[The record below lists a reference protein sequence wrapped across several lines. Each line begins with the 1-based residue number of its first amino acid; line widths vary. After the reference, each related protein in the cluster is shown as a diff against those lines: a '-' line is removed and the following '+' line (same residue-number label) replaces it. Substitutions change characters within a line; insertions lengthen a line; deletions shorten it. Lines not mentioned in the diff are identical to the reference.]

1 MIGLRKSS
9 ERGFDDHG
17 WGQSYFSFSF
27 ADYYDPAHMGFGTLR
42 ALMEDTIEPSG
53 GFATHPHRDMEIV
66 TVVLAGELTHRDSLG
81 NAGVLRAGDVQR
93 MSAGTGVKHS
103 EFNHAATTPV
113 RMLQIWLLP
122 QSRGIAPG
130 YAQRH
135 FADSARKGRLLPLV
149 NAQGRD
155 GALTIHADVA
165 LYASRLDG
173 DHAPLTHLLAAGRKA
188 YVHLIDGDL
197 TVNGQRLETGDAL
210 RIEHEDEVVLEQGR
224 AAHAL
229 LFDLGSHSTTE
240 GRSA

>member
-1 MIGLRKSS
+1 MISLRKSS

-17 WGQSYFSFSF
+17 WGQSHFSFSF

-42 ALMEDTIEPSG
+42 ALMEDTIEPAG
-53 GFATHPHRDMEIV
+53 GFGTHPHRDMEIV

-81 NAGVLRAGDVQR
+81 NTGVLRAGDVQR
-93 MSAGTGVKHS
+93 MSAGSGVKHS

-122 QSRGIAPG
+122 RSRGIAPG
-130 YAQRH
+130 YAQQH
-135 FADSARKGRLLPLV
+135 FADSARQGRLLPLV
-149 NAQGRD
+149 NAEGRD

-165 LYASRLDG
+165 LYASRLDSG
-173 DHAPLTHLLAAGRKA
+173 HVALSHRLGAGRKA
-188 YVHLIDGDL
+188 YVHLIDGEL
-197 TVNGQRLETGDAL
+197 TVNGQRLESGDAL

-224 AAHAL
+224 GAHAL

-240 GRSA
+240 GRTA

>member
-1 MIGLRKSS
+1 MISLRKSS

-17 WGQSYFSFSF
+17 WGQSHFSFSF

-42 ALMEDTIEPSG
+42 ALMEDTIEPAG
-53 GFATHPHRDMEIV
+53 GFGTHPHRDMEIV

-81 NAGVLRAGDVQR
+81 NTGVLRAGDVQR

-103 EFNHAATTPV
+103 EFNHATTTPV

-122 QSRGIAPG
+122 QSRGVAPG
-130 YAQRH
+130 YTQQH
-135 FADSARKGRLLPLV
+135 FADSARQGRLLPLV
-149 NAQGRD
+149 NAEGRD

-165 LYASRLDG
+165 LYASRLDTG
-173 DHAPLTHLLAAGRKA
+173 HAALTHRLGAGRKA
-188 YVHLIDGDL
+188 YVHLIDGEL
-197 TVNGQRLETGDAL
+197 TVNGQRLESGDAL

-224 AAHAL
+224 GAHAL

-240 GRSA
+240 GRTA